1 MTYHSQN
8 KFMSQS
14 HPFDDIGHD
23 NSYNEFN
30 DNDLHHDDFLKV
42 ITNLLNQSSSRPHL
56 DFRTLVDFLLTSCLT
71 LKNSQKRDL
80 TIQDLSIFPSN
91 NLQILIVKSEEKFY
105 GCLRHKYINY
115 CLHTALAVYL
125 FSRLHIPDNYG
136 TTEMTDDSRNSSPRL
151 NAESLE
157 SSSPSPI
164 ISNINPNSQTGSI
177 CGSGPGSG
185 PGSQHGS
192 ISASVPGSISG
203 SISGSAGGSLPGSG
217 SLNPQIGQPIQ
228 NSITLSPKSK
238 KLQNFIES
246 RVLKGNNKL
255 QSITYTQQHKWAVKA
270 LEKSRIPTNSVNIL
284 KFIPS
289 RAEPSSNTISN
300 ISPEILVKNAGF
312 DSIDDYSITRDIE
325 PPQELADMIFPFIND
340 DSKFDIFT
348 VRIKNVLSML
358 RRSLIQDMVVIKEF
372 FPNNP
377 LSKHPMF
384 NNSLF
389 FEFSHKVRNSI
400 NLNNEIIPVAISNAK
415 SPSSPRYSSDD
426 TLIKSL
432 LEVQLRHENQ
442 IMLLTNQMHGFVGFQ
457 QNFLNEFKQ
466 LIQNNDK
473 DKIIEKLDKSSND
486 LNVMVPPFYNIQQAQ
501 EMPGY
506 PVKQEPSSPEVK
518 PEVMNRQMSNDQI
531 YPPSSQQQPPQPQPP
546 QPQQPQPPIQP
557 PVHGNIPPVPM
568 SMMMPMHMMPHQP
581 INHIH
586 HINQMNQIT
595 MSPINQTNQMN
606 QINIPLQQY
615 PNIPNQVPRFPS
627 IPGVQILPPNMPMS
641 DQVLARRNA
650 LNRRL
655 SRQATSVY
663 EMWDDFKSLEKEL
676 EDNEVSITEW
686 LKLHGS
692 SERQFR
698 HTRSKIIRFIENES
712 KRTGKSIGEVKDRL
726 HNKMRDR
733 AKPWTLDEVQR
744 MLTSGKK
751 IDLS

>member
-1 MTYHSQN
+1 MTSSSQN

-14 HPFDDIGHD
+14 HQYDDIGQI
-23 NSYNEFN
+23 N
-30 DNDLHHDDFLKV
+30 DNEIHNDDFLKV
-42 ITNLLNQSSSRPHL
+42 LTNLLNQSSSKPHL
-56 DFRTLVDFLLTSCLT
+56 DFRTLVDFLLSSCLT

-91 NLQILIVKSEEKFY
+91 NLQILIAKSDEKFY

-136 TTEMTDDSRNSSPRL
+136 TTEMMDDSLNSSPKL
-151 NAESLE
+151 ESL
-157 SSSPSPI
+157 SQSPSPL
-164 ISNINPNSQTGSI
+164 ISNVNVNSQNGSI
-177 CGSGPGSG
+177 CGSGPGSH
-185 PGSQHGS
+185 HGS
-192 ISASVPGSISG
+192 ISVSASISG
-203 SISGSAGGSLPGSG
+203 SISGSSIPGSVPGSG
-217 SLNPQIGQPIQ
+217 NLNPQIGQPIQ
-228 NSITLSPKSK
+228 NTINLSPKSK

-255 QSITYTQQHKWAVKA
+255 QSISYTQQHKWALKA
-270 LEKSRIPTNSVNIL
+270 LEKSRIPTNNINIQ

-289 RAEPSSNTISN
+289 KAEPSSNSISN
-300 ISPEILVKNAGF
+300 ISPDILVKNAGF
-312 DSIDDYSITRDIE
+312 NSIDDYSIPRDIE
-325 PPQELADMIFPFIND
+325 PPEELVNMIFPFIND

-348 VRIKNVLSML
+348 IRIKNVLSML
-358 RRSLIQDMVVIKEF
+358 RRSLVQDMVIIKEF
-372 FPNNP
+372 FPNNT

-384 NNSLF
+384 NNSAF
-389 FEFSHKVRNSI
+389 FEYSQKVKQSI
-400 NLNNEIIPVAISNAK
+400 NLNNEVIHVIVSNTN
-415 SPSSPRYSSDD
+415 SPSSPMYSNDD

-442 IMLLTNQMHGFVGFQ
+442 IMLLTNQMHNFVGFQ
-457 QNFLNEFKQ
+457 QNFLNEFKH
-466 LIQNNDK
+466 LIQINDK
-473 DKIIEKLDKSSND
+473 DKMIERLDRSSQD
-486 LNVMVPPFYNIQQAQ
+486 LNVMVPPFYNIQQAD
-501 EMPGY
+501 Y
-506 PVKQEPSSPEVK
+506 PVKQEPITPDLKAEIK
-518 PEVMNRQMSNDQI
+518 PHIN
-531 YPPSSQQQPPQPQPP
+531 YPQPTGPP
-546 QPQQPQPPIQP
+546 TGPPPPPPNGAPPTQQIPTPMG
-557 PVHGNIPPVPM
+557 HIPPVPM
-568 SMMMPMHMMPHQP
+568 MMPVHMMPHQP

-595 MSPINQTNQMN
+595 MSPVNQMNQMN

-615 PNIPNQVPRFPS
+615 PNQIPRGYPTM
-627 IPGVQILPPNMPMS
+627 PGVQILPPNIPIN

-655 SRQATSVY
+655 SRQATTVY

-698 HTRSKIIRFIENES
+698 HTRSKIIRFIESES
-712 KRTGKSIGEVKDRL
+712 KRTGKTIGEVKDRL